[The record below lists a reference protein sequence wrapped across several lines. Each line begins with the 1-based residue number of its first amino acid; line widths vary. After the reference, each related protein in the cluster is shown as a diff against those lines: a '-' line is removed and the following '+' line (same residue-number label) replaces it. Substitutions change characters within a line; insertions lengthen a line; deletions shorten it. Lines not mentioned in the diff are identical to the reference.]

1 MLADLQPKGTEGD
14 TEPQIDRAEELRQK
28 WQVETGQMWQL
39 GGEHRLICGDCTD
52 AAVVARVMQ
61 TPLLSMNRM
70 ELQPASLTTVTWY
83 GDGNASLR
91 GYGEATHLRGL

>member
-1 MLADLQPKGTEGD
+1 MA
-14 TEPQIDRAEELRQK
+14 RA
-28 WQVETGQMWQL
+28 
-39 GGEHRLICGDCTD
+39 
-52 AAVVARVMQ
+52 MQ